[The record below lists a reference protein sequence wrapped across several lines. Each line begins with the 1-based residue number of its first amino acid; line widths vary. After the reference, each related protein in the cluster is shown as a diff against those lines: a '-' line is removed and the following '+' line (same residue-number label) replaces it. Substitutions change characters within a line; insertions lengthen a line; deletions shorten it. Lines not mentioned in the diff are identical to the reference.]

1 MNFDLNTLVLLAVPS
16 FPLLLALILMLKPLS
31 KTVILLAPWMAL
43 PSLLVAMLLP
53 ITVTIEVPWLLLGS
67 FVGLN
72 ETARVFLFFTSI
84 LWLSGGIY
92 ALGYFSAK
100 EKNATFFIWFL
111 LAMSGNFGLIIAQD
125 ILLFYTFFSLMSL
138 ASYGLVIHSKSSE
151 ALRAGRIYI
160 ILVIIG
166 EIILFVA
173 FSMMAAD
180 ADSIEF
186 TVVREAFS
194 NTEVN
199 NLMIALLLLGFGI
212 KAGIVGLHVWL
223 PLAHPVAPTPASAIL
238 SGAMIATGLL
248 GLMQVLP
255 LGKVEL
261 PFWGAFMMVTGMIS
275 TFYGVFVG
283 LFQNN
288 PKTVLAYS
296 SISSMGIMIM
306 AIGLGLV
313 SPENWAL
320 VSMAIW
326 VYILQH
332 GFAKAALFLSVGV
345 FANPIVSKMTRF
357 VFILA
362 LLIPVLS
369 LVGAPLSSAFVAKK
383 ILETQLYLSSSA
395 WSELVQVF
403 MPWSSL
409 AISLLL
415 ARFLYLIWPKTVQ
428 AYEKSYH
435 ENLNLEQDTLVPKS
449 MWMSWLFLVVM
460 VVLSPMLILFLG
472 IPTGSIVDLISVKA
486 LISFSTTLGAVFLLS
501 YITWFI
507 SKRHPVPE
515 SLKIPAGDLLI
526 AVEKYILPSILKSL
540 EITVQTVQK
549 SSQSLGSYINTAT
562 DSGSGLA
569 TRYMGELDKK
579 LKQWTVAIVLLL
591 TIMFMFTLFAWR
603 L

>member
-1 MNFDLNTLVLLAVPS
+1 MNFDLNTLFLLAVPS
-16 FPLLLALILMLKPLS
+16 FPFLLAIILMMKLS
-31 KTVILLAPWMAL
+31 SKVLLYLAPWMAL
-43 PSLLVAMLLP
+43 PPLLLILLMP
-53 ITVTIEVPWLLLGS
+53 VTVTIEVPWLLLGS

-84 LWLSGGIY
+84 LWLAGGIY
-92 ALGYFSAK
+92 ALGYLSAK
-100 EKNATFFIWFL
+100 EKSATFFIWFL

-125 ILLFYTFFSLMSL
+125 ILLFYAFFSLMSL
-138 ASYGLVIHSKSSE
+138 ASYGLVVHSKSAE

-166 EIILFVA
+166 EIILFFA
-173 FSMMAAD
+173 FTMMVAD

-186 TVVREAFS
+186 SVIREAFS
-194 NTEVN
+194 FMGVN
-199 NLMIALLLLGFGI
+199 DLVMALLLLGFGI
-212 KAGIVGLHVWL
+212 KAGMVGLHVWL

-255 LGKVEL
+255 LGKAEL
-261 PFWGAFMMVTGMIS
+261 PFWGAFMMLAGMFS

-313 SPENWAL
+313 SPARWSF
-320 VSMAIW
+320 VSIAVL

-332 GFAKAALFLSVGV
+332 GFAKGALFLSVGI
-345 FANPIVSKMTRF
+345 FAKPIAYKMTRF
-357 VFILA
+357 LFILA
-362 LLIPVLS
+362 LLIPVFS
-369 LVGAPLSSAFVAKK
+369 LIGAPLSSAFVAKK
-383 ILETQLYLSSSA
+383 ILDTQLYASSSP
-395 WSELVQVF
+395 WSEWVRIF

-415 ARFLYLIWPKTVQ
+415 ARFLYLIWPNTIQ
-428 AYEKSYH
+428 AY
-435 ENLNLEQDTLVPKS
+435 ENLNLEQNTLVPKS
-449 MWMSWLFLVVM
+449 MWMSWLFLVLM
-460 VVLSPMLILFLG
+460 VVLSPVLILLLG
-472 IPTGSIVDLISVKA
+472 IPAGSMEDLISVKA
-486 LISFSTTLGAVFLLS
+486 LIRFSTTLGAVFLLS
-501 YITWFI
+501 YIIWFI

-526 AVEKYILPSILKSL
+526 TVEKYILPGIFKSL

-549 SSQSLGSYINTAT
+549 SSGSFGSYINRVT
-562 DSGSGLA
+562 DSGSALA
-569 TRYMGELDKK
+569 ARYIGALDKK

-591 TIMFMFTLFAWR
+591 TIMFIFTLFAWR